1 MNKLVNLVIIFLTLQ
16 YLVPLA
22 SNFEILQQS
31 QLYLNLFAA
40 LTVGLIQF
48 VYNYGME
55 FSKRKQMTFKENAID
70 SLFKMMIVF
79 GGFYIFQDI
88 ETSENPLANALKSS
102 NFFES
107 MFITLLITFFI
118 LIKCLITP

>member
-22 SNFEILQQS
+22 SNYEILQQN
-31 QLYLNLFAA
+31 QLYSNLFAA
-40 LTVGLIQF
+40 VVVGLIQF

-70 SLFKMMIVF
+70 SMFKMMIVL

-88 ETSENPLANALKSS
+88 ETPIANALKSS
-102 NFFES
+102 NFFKS

>member
-40 LTVGLIQF
+40 VVVGLIQF

-102 NFFES
+102 SFFES